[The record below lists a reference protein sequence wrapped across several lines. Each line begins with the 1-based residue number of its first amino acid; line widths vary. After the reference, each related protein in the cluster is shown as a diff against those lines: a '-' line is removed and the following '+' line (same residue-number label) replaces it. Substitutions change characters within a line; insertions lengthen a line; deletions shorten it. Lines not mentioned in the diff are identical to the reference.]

1 MSKDTI
7 YIDVEDDITAIIGKV
22 KASKSKIV
30 ALVPPKRVG
39 VLQSAVNLRLL
50 ARAAKQGSKKLVLI
64 SGNSALTALAASAG
78 IPSARTLK
86 SKPEMPE
93 VANSSDDE
101 GEDVIDGKE
110 LPVGDH
116 ARDGGPAEAAVAAS
130 PAIDSAIRASA
141 VEESAAARSYPRPNT
156 AKRSG
161 IKVPNF
167 DTFRKRLVAGVGALV
182 ILVGFLVWAIWF
194 APSAHIVVTART
206 IESSANPQV
215 TISTDIATDAEE
227 GTIKAVSQEIKR
239 EASTTF
245 RATGSKEVGD
255 KASGQVIFRNCHDQ
269 NPVSI
274 PAGTGVSAGGNTYIT
289 KAAVTV
295 PGGASSG
302 WPPSCAPGVSDP
314 VAVEAQDIGEEYD
327 MDGGTLCV
335 AGFDC
340 SGASY
345 LRATVS
351 DAIDG
356 GSRRE
361 VAVVTKSDIEK
372 ATERLRSE
380 NTEGMRQQL
389 EERFGD
395 DAVALEGTFK
405 VDEEKVSSSPAQGAE
420 VEDEDEEIRLT
431 GTLVFTMLGVNKS
444 EIGDFLDV
452 YFEGELKEE
461 ENQRVYSN
469 GADKANFIEVEA
481 GEDGV
486 YTATMTATARFG
498 PQIDDSNVKA
508 EARGKRYG
516 DVQSAIEQISG
527 VESVDVQFS
536 PFWVRTVPNDENR
549 ITIEFNLDESSA
561 E

>member
-116 ARDGGPAEAAVAAS
+116 ARDGGPAEAAMAAS

-167 DTFRKRLVAGVGALV
+167 DTFRKRLIAGVGALV

-255 KASGQVIFRNCHDQ
+255 KASGQVTIRNCYED
-269 NPVSI
+269 SI
-274 PAGTGVSAGGNTYIT
+274 TIEAGTGVSAGGNTYIT
-289 KAAVTV
+289 KAAVTIQAGQGNFGGCAS
-295 PGGASSG
+295 PGTST
-302 WPPSCAPGVSDP
+302 P
-314 VAVEAQDIGEEYD
+314 VVVEAQDIGEEYD
-327 MDGGTLCV
+327 MDQGSLCV
-335 AGFDC
+335 AGYDC
-340 SGASY
+340 SGPRWV
-345 LRATVS
+345 RATVS

-389 EERFGD
+389 VERFGD
-395 DAVALEGTFK
+395 DAVALEDTFK

-469 GADKANFIEVEA
+469 GADKANFIEVEV

-486 YTATMTATARFG
+486 CTATMTATARFG